1 MRGNS
6 EFKPVGT
13 ITILIIYA
21 LILVALWAN
30 VYFTL
35 LARGVTQ

>member
-1 MRGNS
+1 MRGDS
-6 EFKPVGT
+6 EFRPVGT
-13 ITILIIYA
+13 VTVLIIYA
-21 LILVALWAN
+21 LILIALWAN